1 MYSDIYKI
9 RLPREVLADVEETT
23 LPKQA
28 KAPRRKGR
36 QRDLKPFTGKEPP
49 PIIKEILAAVES
61 PVN

>member
-1 MYSDIYKI
+1 MYSDRYKI

-36 QRDLKPFTGKEPP
+36 QHLRPFTGKEPP
-49 PIIKEILAAVES
+49 SIIKEILAAVES